1 MGFPR
6 SSLTFEF
13 RIHNNDKRTV
23 VHNVGTDSQNPLLL
37 YKANKLRVL
46 MTLQKSSGFILMA
59 LHCLQTLK
67 QFKYFSCLSYNLK

>member
-46 MTLQKSSGFILMA
+46 MTLEKSSVFILMA
-59 LHCLQTLK
+59 LYRLQTLK
-67 QFKYFSCLSYNLK
+67 KFKYFSFISYTLK